1 MFGSLAFAK
10 HEAEGTILR
19 DGKGFPR
26 CFVSKEQNYFFKWYD
41 SAFTRKIMILEASE
55 PCRNWRSLQ
64 NANSPSDN
72 LSWDKFKEENY
83 PNLPSSIIEEL
94 HQVGNKANV
103 LLENESPE
111 AFIDNK
117 DVKGYTLELNR
128 ELSKRYG
135 QLFSAKVFKA
145 FIEKDSRNKEFKN
158 EVLKSFSKKWKTQPF
173 SSLKDKVSVVV
184 SFGLGWEEKY
194 SQATPIYIREFLED
208 IKSLGLPVRFLR
220 KDPWGS
226 VRHNAEVIKDQL
238 REELETGRD
247 IILVSLCKGTP
258 EILLAESLVHTETEG
273 RFINRILGHV
283 NLSGMLDGTFYSD
296 KSSELL
302 IPKIAG
308 PILKLI
314 PIESAREST
323 RLFGAIDFM
332 RSDII
337 EGVVQE
343 ASQNLPKDLLYINI
357 TGAPM
362 SEQIFEQHSPMV
374 PVVRYTLFG
383 KLSEGA
389 NDGFLELPNTLIPRF
404 ISNNQITLML
414 DSTHLLG
421 DGMLEG
427 HSLQQEFKRR
437 SLYYTIISRVLQEAL
452 MAI

>member
-1 MFGSLAFAK
+1 
-10 HEAEGTILR
+10 
-19 DGKGFPR
+19 
-26 CFVSKEQNYFFKWYD
+26 
-41 SAFTRKIMILEASE
+41 MILEASE
-55 PCRNWRSLQ
+55 PCRNWRSLL
-64 NANSPSDN
+64 NATFDN
-72 LSWDKFKEENY
+72 LSWSKFKEADY
-83 PNLPSSIIEEL
+83 PKLPSSLLEEL
-94 HQVGNKANV
+94 HQIGNKTNV
-103 LLENESPE
+103 LLEHESPE

-117 DVKGYTLELNR
+117 GIQDYTLELNR
-128 ELSKRYG
+128 ELSKLYG

-145 FIEKDSRNKEFKN
+145 FIEKDARNKKFKN
-158 EVLKSFSKKWKTQPF
+158 EVLKSFDTKWKKQPF
-173 SSLKDKVSVVV
+173 VELKDKVSIVV

-238 REELETGRD
+238 RDELETGRD

-258 EILLAESLVHTETEG
+258 EVLLAESFVHAETEG
-273 RFINRILGHV
+273 RFVNHILGHV

-302 IPKIAG
+302 IPKIVG

-343 ASQNLPKDLLYINI
+343 AAQNLPKDLLYINI

-374 PVVRYTLFG
+374 PVVRYTLFS

-437 SLYYTIISRVLQEAL
+437 AMYYAIISRVIQERRL
-452 MAI
+452 EN